1 MCNQQGKNETQKVK
15 LGQHCIVAVSL
26 VTPVLVK
33 KLQRLPC
40 MKTKN
45 TTALLYYTLFK

>member
-33 KLQRLPC
+33 KI
-40 MKTKN
+40 
-45 TTALLYYTLFK
+45 TAAALHENKKHNCVAI